1 MAWYDENRMVVEG
14 ERYWNERYMRDDDE
28 DERVRYCDVCDCE
41 DCPRYGDDCDGKEDE
56 DDE

>member
-14 ERYWNERYMRDDDE
+14 ERYWNERYMRDDEYD
-28 DERVRYCDVCDCE
+28 RVRHCDLYDCE

>member
-14 ERYWNERYMRDDDE
+14 ERYWNERYMRDDEYD
-28 DERVRYCDVCDCE
+28 RVRLCDLYDCE

>member
-14 ERYWNERYMRDDDE
+14 ERYWNDIYTRKDE
-28 DERVRYCDVCDCE
+28 EDLRYCDVCDCE
-41 DCPRYGDDCDGKEDE
+41 DCPRYGDDCGGKEDE